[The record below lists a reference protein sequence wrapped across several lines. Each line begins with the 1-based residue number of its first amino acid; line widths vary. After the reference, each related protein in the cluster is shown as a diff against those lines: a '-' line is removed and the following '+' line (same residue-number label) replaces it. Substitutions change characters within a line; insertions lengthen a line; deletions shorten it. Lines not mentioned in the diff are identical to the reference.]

1 MVIGG
6 EQVPIYQQLGMH
18 KSVGWIESVPG
29 PFTVVVRDARKK
41 QPDLDTEV
49 ALYVDGAEYALL

>member
-49 ALYVDGAEYALL
+49 AL